1 MLAAKLS
8 AIPSMK
14 SFQSFLWLRL
24 VTRWVGVVT
33 CFFPCLLLAHP
44 GHYHP
49 DETDEFDFFR
59 ATFLHSHGALD
70 FVLIGLA
77 LASLAVVVFNDRPG
91 LRVSALAV
99 GAVSLSL
106 LPIL

>member
-1 MLAAKLS
+1 MGF
-8 AIPSMK
+8 IICICPS
-14 SFQSFLWLRL
+14 
-24 VTRWVGVVT
+24 V
-33 CFFPCLLLAHP
+33 LLAHP

-59 ATFLHSHGALD
+59 ATLVHSHGTLD

-77 LASLAVVVFNDRPG
+77 VASLAVVVIHSRPAF
-91 LRVSALAV
+91 RISALAV
-99 GAVSLSL
+99 GLASLSL